1 MQIMHLF
8 QQARHTPVFAFLVGM
23 ACALLGITTGWI
35 LFSNGPLMGSIGI
48 ITVFFTSLALFPSW
62 DKIASIKAITTG
74 TEREVF
80 KGKKVQITELKMANI
95 GGKFNPIHIIENH
108 RSLFLAYIFSF
119 LGIFLVYLLLQLF
132 LPDAMAHELFIQ
144 QKGIFGAAG
153 ADLNSTFWS
162 LLMNN
167 LGVLA
172 ICFLISLVYRSG
184 IFIIAWNASVWG
196 VVLGNFLKGA
206 PAAPDAAV
214 FFVAITLIAIMPH
227 LIIEALSYLSAA
239 IAGAVTFKAF
249 WQNFNTERFGVL
261 VTDAFVVLGF
271 AVLLVILGAAVE
283 AYYAFP
289 MLQG

>member
-8 QQARHTPVFAFLVGM
+8 QQVRHTPVFAFLVGM
-23 ACALLGITTGWI
+23 GCALLGVATGWV
-35 LFSNGPLMGSIGI
+35 LFAGGPLMGSIGI

-62 DKIASIKAITTG
+62 DKVASIKAITSG
-74 TEREVF
+74 TESEVLR
-80 KGKKVQITELKMANI
+80 GGGVRMTELKMANI
-95 GGKFNPIHIIENH
+95 GGRFNPIHIIENH

-119 LGIFLVYLLLQLF
+119 LGIFIVYVLLQLL
-132 LPDAMAHELFIQ
+132 LPDAMAHELFVQ

-153 ADLNSTFWS
+153 ADLNATFWS
-162 LLMNN
+162 LLTNN

-196 VVLGNFLKGA
+196 VVLATFLKQG
-206 PAAPDAAV
+206 PPTGEGMLM
-214 FFVAITLIAIMPH
+214 FVLITIIAIMPH

-249 WQNFNTERFGVL
+249 WRNFNTERFGVL

-271 AVLLVILGAAVE
+271 AVLLVVLGAAVE